1 MEKRKSLKNHR
12 KINRKNITMK
22 QYGLKDKAKTNIVET
37 FMGMLNMVKLYH
49 WKTYSY
55 AKHQATDELYKQLN
69 KDIDEFVEV
78 MLGKD
83 ESRIPNFKTKITL
96 ENSHSEDNFKKNVY
110 QYRDYLIDMDNILS
124 DKFDV
129 DLKHI
134 RDNILADINQFL
146 YLLTFNK

>member
-83 ESRIPNFKTKITL
+83 ESRIPNFK
-96 ENSHSEDNFKKNVY
+96 KNVY

>member
-1 MEKRKSLKNHR
+1 MEKRKSLKNN
-12 KINRKNITMK
+12 KKNKKNITMK
-22 QYGLKDKAKTNIVET
+22 QYGLKDRAKTNIVET

-55 AKHQATDELYKQLN
+55 AKHQATDELYKKLN

-96 ENSHSEDNFKKNVY
+96 QNNNSEDNFKKNVY